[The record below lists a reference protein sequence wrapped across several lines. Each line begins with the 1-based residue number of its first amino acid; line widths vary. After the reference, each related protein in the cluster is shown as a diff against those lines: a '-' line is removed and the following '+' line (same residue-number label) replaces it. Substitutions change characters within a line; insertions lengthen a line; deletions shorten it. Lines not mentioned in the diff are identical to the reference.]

1 MASVEVDAQS
11 LSTLAGH
18 CEAQAAPVE
27 PVPAAPRMLP
37 LLAGG
42 PNGMPGMPNLVELPH
57 SHPGELPVLGQDLIP
72 GERAAEEP

>member
-1 MASVEVDAQS
+1 
-11 LSTLAGH
+11 
-18 CEAQAAPVE
+18 
-27 PVPAAPRMLP
+27 MLP
-37 LLAGG
+37 PLAGG